1 MGRELFDETARA
13 LLERTRDAHLVG
25 QIQKYL
31 AGGSSRFDL
40 MRDAG
45 FSEAMQQWYDE
56 VADEHRQRG
65 IDLAEVGAQVWK
77 RWEDES
83 ISRS

>member
-1 MGRELFDETARA
+1 MARELFDETARS

-25 QIQKYL
+25 QIQRYL

-40 MRDAG
+40 MRDPE

-56 VADEHRQRG
+56 VVDEHRHRG
-65 IDLAEVGAQVWK
+65 IDLAKVGAQAW
-77 RWEDES
+77 RQWEDES